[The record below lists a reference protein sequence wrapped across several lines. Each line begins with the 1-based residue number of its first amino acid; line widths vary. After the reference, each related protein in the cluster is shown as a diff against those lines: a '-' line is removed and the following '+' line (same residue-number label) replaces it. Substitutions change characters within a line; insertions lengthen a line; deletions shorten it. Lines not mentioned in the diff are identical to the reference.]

1 MAKTTTYTPE
11 YKREIV
17 KLVTEKGKTRAE
29 VAESIGVSRT
39 TINEWVKKYKEH
51 GNDAFPG
58 KGHLLPQDEELRKL
72 RKLNKDL
79 EEENAILKKA
89 MAIFSRSVK

>member
-39 TINEWVKKYKEH
+39 TICNW
-51 GNDAFPG
+51 
-58 KGHLLPQDEELRKL
+58 
-72 RKLNKDL
+72 
-79 EEENAILKKA
+79 
-89 MAIFSRSVK
+89 